1 MKIGNVFTRIA
12 ESKVGEKFFKKLS
25 NPENQASV
33 TNALLT
39 VDTLASTASYMYFT
53 QKQDKID
60 KESKFAMQVQHV
72 LSALL
77 SVLICTPINKKVG
90 VLAKE
95 IGKRIDPKIVD
106 PHKVIAGIGILGP
119 TAVISIMNR
128 CTLPAILTP
137 VSSVIRDHLKEKH
150 SNKLDIQA

>member
-1 MKIGNVFTRIA
+1 MKIGNIFTRIA
-12 ESKVGEKFFKKLS
+12 KSKVGEKFFKKLS

-77 SVLICTPINKKVG
+77 SVLICTPINRKIG

-95 IGKRIDPKIVD
+95 IGKNIDPKIID
-106 PHKVIAGIGILGP
+106 PHKVIAGIGILLPVG
-119 TAVISIMNR
+119 TVTLVNR
-128 CTLPAILTP
+128 MALPSTLTP
-137 VSSVIRDHLKEKH
+137 VSSKVRDYLKEKH
-150 SNKLDIQA
+150 GKKLDIQA